1 MKRIPVMPLV
11 ERGLDI
17 AEQYL
22 GPAELARRL
31 GVSQDTIGEWRA
43 NRADMP
49 PAVFLKLVDVLV
61 ELHPAWSEKH
71 TLH

>member
-1 MKRIPVMPLV
+1 MKRMPVMPLV

-17 AEQYL
+17 AERYL

-31 GVSQDTIGEWRA
+31 GVSETAIAEWRR
-43 NRADMP
+43 NQDNMP

-61 ELHPAWSEKH
+61 EIHPAWSGRH